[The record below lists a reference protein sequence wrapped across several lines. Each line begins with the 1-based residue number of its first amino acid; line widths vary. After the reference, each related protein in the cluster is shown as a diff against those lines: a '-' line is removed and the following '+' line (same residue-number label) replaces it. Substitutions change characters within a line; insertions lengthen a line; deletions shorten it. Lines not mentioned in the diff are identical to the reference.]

1 MHSNHE
7 YLKLIFK
14 NLNRSKKTPSKYDQK
29 KKKTRKALKTKKK
42 KKKIGK
48 NPNKNS

>member
-14 NLNRSKKTPSKYDQK
+14 NLNRSKKKKNPSKYDQK
-29 KKKTRKALKTKKK
+29 KKDSEKKTREKL
-42 KKKIGK
+42 
-48 NPNKNS
+48 